1 MISEVWQGLGTFFFK
16 TGLSWLPLGC
26 YRQERYYLD
35 EADLMGTIPSLG
47 DPECVKTPYFENGP
61 EPWDRGPRSLDRGPR
76 SMDRGPLI
84 HGSGPDPWTGDPDP
98 WIGGPDPW
106 IGTHYPYTFCRQN
119 MFGNLHLQKT
129 CPKGFFFVFCFFFI
143 WG

>member
-47 DPECVKTPYFENGP
+47 DPESVKTAYFENGP
-61 EPWDRGPRSLDRGPR
+61 EPKSRSQIGPESAQSHPKV
-76 SMDRGPLI
+76 
-84 HGSGPDPWTGDPDP
+84 DP
-98 WIGGPDPW
+98 
-106 IGTHYPYTFCRQN
+106 
-119 MFGNLHLQKT
+119 KT
-129 CPKGFFFVFCFFFI
+129 
-143 WG
+143 